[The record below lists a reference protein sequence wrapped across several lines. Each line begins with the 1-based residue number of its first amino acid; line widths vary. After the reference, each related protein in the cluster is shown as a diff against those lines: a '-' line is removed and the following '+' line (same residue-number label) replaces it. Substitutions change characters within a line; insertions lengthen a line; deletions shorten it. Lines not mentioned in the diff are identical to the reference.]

1 MPARTLCPSLS
12 ESRSS
17 SCWTGTTDRWTAWP
31 FMRVGSSGSRPDP
44 TGPRVSHGGSSCM
57 RSPLSR
63 RLGCVQR
70 PGSSRHLQPP
80 LRPMATPG
88 SRRGMPDPPTARRRR
103 RAGFSPAPARGRQF
117 GLDDLRALLDSA
129 RMSQEQAQV
138 LSRGG
143 NWAVVQLAGRA
154 FPGLHVQ
161 GDTFAALWTQLA
173 EAARMLREDPGDGKA
188 LDDLD
193 DAVREAEEFLRFY
206 EAALAERGIQRPY

>member
-1 MPARTLCPSLS
+1 
-12 ESRSS
+12 
-17 SCWTGTTDRWTAWP
+17 
-31 FMRVGSSGSRPDP
+31 
-44 TGPRVSHGGSSCM
+44 
-57 RSPLSR
+57 
-63 RLGCVQR
+63 
-70 PGSSRHLQPP
+70 
-80 LRPMATPG
+80 MATPG

-103 RAGFSPAPARGRQF
+103 RAGFSPDPARGRQF